1 MANTLIAQLNN
12 PLVLQQINR
21 RLAMIA
27 SMLLIIACA
36 WLLVEVTW
44 MFFPQGEQSTMPV
57 AQRAKPLINNQ
68 AQQNNFKQLTSANV
82 FGVSEK
88 AAVQQQAKAPETKLN
103 LTLKGVLATSPMEM
117 ASAIIAQGKNG
128 KEDIYGIGDK
138 MPGGVT
144 IKEIYP
150 EYVVLERSGRLET
163 LKLQKV
169 SGIDGFG
176 SGDTSNLRSGSSSNS
191 YSQGSPAAAL
201 KDIRS
206 NIMKNPTSFGEYALP
221 VVVKENGKQIG
232 YRLKP
237 QQKGQMLSDLG
248 IESDDVITQINGV
261 KLDNQQNGISALRK
275 LSTAKNLNLVVKRNG
290 AEIPLNI
297 SLQ

>member
-12 PLVLQQINR
+12 PLVLQQINQ
-21 RLAMIA
+21 RLAAIA
-27 SMLLIIACA
+27 TMLLIIACV
-36 WLLVEVTW
+36 WLLVEITW
-44 MFFPQGEQSTMPV
+44 MFFPQGDQSTMPV
-57 AQRAKPLINNQ
+57 TQRAKPLINNQ
-68 AQQNNFKQLTSANV
+68 TKQDNFKQLTSANV

-88 AAVQQQAKAPETKLN
+88 AAVQQQTKAPETKLN
-103 LTLKGVLATSPMEM
+103 LTLKGVLAATPMEM

-144 IKEIYP
+144 IKEIHP

-163 LKLQKV
+163 LKLQKDSDV
-169 SGIDGFG
+169 DGFG
-176 SGDTSNLRSGSSSNS
+176 SADKSNLQTGGSSNS
-191 YSQGSPAAAL
+191 YSQDSPAAAL

-206 NIMKNPTSFGEYALP
+206 NILKNPTSFGDYALP

-237 QQKGQMLSDLG
+237 QQKGQMLSELG
-248 IESDDVITQINGV
+248 IESGDVITQINGV

-275 LSTAKNLNLVVKRNG
+275 LSTAKNLNIVVKRNG
-290 AEIPLNI
+290 AEVPLNI

>member
-36 WLLVEVTW
+36 WLLVEITW
-44 MFFPQGEQSTMPV
+44 MFFPQGEPSTMPV
-57 AQRAKPLINNQ
+57 AQRTKPLTNNQ

-88 AAVQQQAKAPETKLN
+88 AALQQQSKAPETKLN

-144 IKEIYP
+144 IKEIHP

-169 SGIDGFG
+169 SGVDGFG
-176 SGDTSNLRSGSSSNS
+176 SGGKSNLQSGRSNR

-237 QQKGQMLSDLG
+237 QQKGEMLSELG
-248 IESDDVITQINGV
+248 IESGDVITQINGV

-275 LSTAKNLNLVVKRNG
+275 LSTAKNLNIVVKRNG
-290 AEIPLNI
+290 AEVPLNI

>member
-1 MANTLIAQLNN
+1 
-12 PLVLQQINR
+12 
-21 RLAMIA
+21 
-27 SMLLIIACA
+27 
-36 WLLVEVTW
+36 
-44 MFFPQGEQSTMPV
+44 MFFPQDDPSAVPALQTARPS
-57 AQRAKPLINNQ
+57 INKQ
-68 AQQNNFKQLTSANV
+68 AQQDNFRQLTSANV

-88 AAVQQQAKAPETKLN
+88 AELKQQSKAPETKLN
-103 LTLKGVLATSPMEM
+103 LTLKGVLAATPMEM

-128 KEDIYGIGDK
+128 KEEIYGIGDK
-138 MPGGVT
+138 MPGGVA
-144 IKEIYP
+144 IKEIHP

-169 SGIDGFG
+169 SGVGG
-176 SGDTSNLRSGSSSNS
+176 LNSASKSNQRSGR

-206 NIMKNPTSFGEYALP
+206 NILKNPTSFGEYALP

-237 QQKGQMLSDLG
+237 QQKGQMLSELG
-248 IESDDVITQINGV
+248 IENGDVITQINGV
-261 KLDNQQNGISALRK
+261 ELNNQQNGISALRK
-275 LSTAKNLNLVVKRNG
+275 LSTAKNLNIVVKRNG
-290 AEIPLNI
+290 AEVPLNI

>member
-1 MANTLIAQLNN
+1 MANTQIAQLNN
-12 PLVLQQINR
+12 QLVLQQINR
-21 RLAMIA
+21 RLAVIA
-27 SMLLIIACA
+27 TMLLIIACA
-36 WLLVEVTW
+36 WLLVELTW
-44 MFFPQGEQSTMPV
+44 IFFPQGDQSTMPV
-57 AQRAKPLINNQ
+57 VQRTKPLINNQ
-68 AQQNNFKQLTSANV
+68 AQQDNFKQLTSANV

-88 AAVQQQAKAPETKLN
+88 AALQQQSKAPETKLN

>member
-1 MANTLIAQLNN
+1 MANTLIAKLNN
-12 PLVLQQINR
+12 PLVLQQINQ
-21 RLAMIA
+21 RLAA
-27 SMLLIIACA
+27 FVNVLLIIACA
-36 WLLVEVTW
+36 WLLVEITW
-44 MFFPQGEQSTMPV
+44 LFFPQGEPSAVPAVQTARPS
-57 AQRAKPLINNQ
+57 INKQ
-68 AQQNNFKQLTSANV
+68 AQQDNFRQLTSANV

-88 AAVQQQAKAPETKLN
+88 AAVQQSKAPETKLN
-103 LTLKGVLATSPMEM
+103 LTLKGVLAAIPMEM

-138 MPGGVT
+138 MPGGVE

-169 SGIDGFG
+169 SGVGG
-176 SGDTSNLRSGSSSNS
+176 LNSGNQSSLRSGR
-191 YSQGSPAAAL
+191 YSRGTPAAAL

-206 NIMKNPTSFGEYALP
+206 NILKNPTSFGEYALP

-237 QQKGQMLSDLG
+237 QQKGQMLSELG
-248 IESDDVITQINGV
+248 IESSDVITQINGV

-275 LSTAKNLNLVVKRNG
+275 LSTAKNLNIVVKRNG
-290 AEIPLNI
+290 AEVPLNI

>member
-27 SMLLIIACA
+27 SMLIIIACA
-36 WLLVEVTW
+36 WLLVEITW
-44 MFFPQGEQSTMPV
+44 MLFPQGEPSTVPV
-57 AQRAKPLINNQ
+57 AQRTKPLINNQ
-68 AQQNNFKQLTSANV
+68 AQQDNFKQLTSANV

-88 AAVQQQAKAPETKLN
+88 EGVQQQSKAPETKLN
-103 LTLKGVLATSPMEM
+103 LTLKGVLAAIPMQM

-144 IKEIYP
+144 IKEIHP

-169 SGIDGFG
+169 SGVDGFG
-176 SGDTSNLRSGSSSNS
+176 SGNTSNLQTSRSSNS

-237 QQKGQMLSDLG
+237 QQKGQMLSELG
-248 IESDDVITQINGV
+248 IESGDVITQINGV

-275 LSTAKNLNLVVKRNG
+275 LSTAKNLNIVVKRNG
-290 AEIPLNI
+290 AEVPLNI

>member
-21 RLAMIA
+21 RLAAIA
-27 SMLLIIACA
+27 TMLLIIACA
-36 WLLVEVTW
+36 WLLVELTW
-44 MFFPQGEQSTMPV
+44 VFFPQGDQSTMPV
-57 AQRAKPLINNQ
+57 VQRTKPLINNQ
-68 AQQNNFKQLTSANV
+68 AQQDNFKQLTSANV

-88 AAVQQQAKAPETKLN
+88 AALQQQSKAPETKLN

-275 LSTAKNLNLVVKRNG
+275 LSTAENLNIVVKRNG
-290 AEIPLNI
+290 AEVPLNI